1 MARVSLAS
9 LTSIAISVV
18 IAIVPACTAVE
29 PEVGERLTACVDAD
43 SNPAVNVVFKDQ
55 IRPLMQGLVPGPK
68 PCANCHYHSGGTR
81 EGLNET
87 GFDLET
93 LGTLRKGGRRTF
105 DDIVVP
111 GQPCKSAIVQKLKGT
126 YEGARMPKGG
136 PYWTAEQI
144 QLMID
149 WIAEGAPGADTE

>member
-1 MARVSLAS
+1 MTRSTTTPIVSALLALALALS
-9 LTSIAISVV
+9 
-18 IAIVPACTAVE
+18 PACTVIQ

-43 SNPAVNVVFKDQ
+43 SNPNEKVVFKDK
-55 IRPLMQGLVPGPK
+55 IRPLINGTIPGPK
-68 PCANCHYHSGGTR
+68 PCANCHYHSSGSK
-81 EGLNET
+81 EGLDAT

-93 LGTLRKGGRRTF
+93 LGSLKNGGRRTF

-126 YEGARMPKGG
+126 YEGGRMPKGG

-149 WIAEGAPGADTE
+149 WIAEGALGANDE